1 MLFLSTSEAL
11 LWPQLRKL
19 EPGQRMRLRRGV
31 VIGRARDGRAYLDGA
46 FRMLVTGPSA
56 EPCGPWC
63 RLGSSAEA
71 STQENDSQDAR
82 AS

>member
-19 EPGQRMRLRRGV
+19 EPGQRIRLSRGV
-31 VIGRARDGRAYLDGA
+31 MLGRAEDGRAYLDGA
-46 FRMLVTGPSA
+46 FRTLVTGPSA

-63 RLGSSAEA
+63 RLGLATER
-71 STQENDSQDAR
+71 QPHPF
-82 AS
+82 

>member
-31 VIGRARDGRAYLDGA
+31 VIGRTKDGRAYLDGA

-63 RLGSSAEA
+63 RLGAAAEA
-71 STQENDSQDAR
+71 GTQEDDAQDAR